1 MFANLEL
8 FLQEKDVYRQ
18 KIEEIKSSSS
28 SNEEL
33 EKRLGEAEESFKG
46 QVRKYL
52 SSAINVLNT
61 TFQCQ
66 YSIYKVGKDFDVNFQ
81 VVETNIRKTRSEVIA
96 EMEAFKTQAA
106 SMTLTNDQIT
116 KINIAMEVLLT
127 YSDDATD
134 QVDENKEAF
143 LSEAKVTATSII
155 EAPTRENNAF
165 EPAPSQEPSFNP
177 YANQP
182 IEVDSGFKNP
192 EYEKKTLVD
201 PFASIYGGE
210 SVSPNAIPEATPDF
224 GAPMSST
231 NFNNSVATPPNT
243 SDAMSIFGTG
253 ISTSS
258 QQNSVPTESMQTFST
273 PPNSYG
279 SNGYSASM
287 SNAMPTNSFNN
298 NSMTQMSANNNLGTS
313 SVPPTSAIGVGISS
327 PSSYSTNVEGDT
339 NSQVTS
345 NQEPESLALIEEQKV
360 KKESAFIVS
369 KIMKGI
375 LRLPITTLLFLGI
388 IVLIFFGLD
397 KANLMEEITELL
409 GDYMIYAEL
418 ALILFIA
425 LIGSSTV
432 LDAIATKTKYIS
444 KHAMTSLVFFS
455 GATYGLAK
463 LVPYLVSDVL
473 IDIIDSDILE
483 QVPEYFAY
491 YLALS
496 FFIGTFVWLFSFLRT
511 DKKVLKKKRLNIIE
525 MLGSLLCI
533 YTIIIPAIMLGCEW
547 CGLSIVLEKASF
559 IYSYDYCD
567 WIIIIASFVLGLI
580 MLLFS
585 KIEEKKL

>member
-18 KIEEIKSSSS
+18 KIEEIKSSTS

-33 EKRLGEAEESFKG
+33 EKRLAEAEETYKG

-81 VVETNIRKTRSEVIA
+81 VVETNVRKTRSEVIS

-106 SMTLTNDQIT
+106 SMTLTNEQIT

-155 EAPTRENNAF
+155 ETPTRESNAF
-165 EPAPSQEPSFNP
+165 EPAPSQELSFNP

-210 SVSPNAIPEATPDF
+210 NVSPNAIPEATPDF
-224 GAPMSST
+224 GNPIPNT
-231 NFNNSVATPPNT
+231 NFNNSVPATNPT
-243 SDAMSIFGTG
+243 DAMSIFGAG
-253 ISTSS
+253 IATTS
-258 QQNSVPTESMQTFST
+258 QQNSAPIENMQTFSN
-273 PPNSYG
+273 PMNSYEN
-279 SNGYSASM
+279 NGYNVSMNTPDSLASNSM
-287 SNAMPTNSFNN
+287 SQISVNS
-298 NSMTQMSANNNLGTS
+298 NLGAS
-313 SVPPTSAIGVGISS
+313 NVSAPSTPGVGIS
-327 PSSYSTNVEGDT
+327 PTNSYPTNSGNVDI
-339 NSQVTS
+339 NSQVTT
-345 NQEPESLALIEEQKV
+345 NQESETLVLSDEQKE
-360 KKESAFIVS
+360 KKETAFIIS

-375 LRLPITTLLFLGI
+375 FRLPITTLLFLGI
-388 IVLIFFGLD
+388 IVLIFWGLD
-397 KANLMEEITELL
+397 KANLMDEITELL
-409 GDYMIYAEL
+409 GEYMIYAEF
-418 ALILFIA
+418 ALVLFIA

-444 KHAMTSLVFFS
+444 KHAMTSLAFFS
-455 GATYGLAK
+455 VATYGLVK
-463 LVPYLVSDVL
+463 LVPYLVNDVL
-473 IDIIDSDILE
+473 VDMVDSEILL
-483 QVPEYFAY
+483 QVLVYFPY

-496 FFIGTFVWLFSFLRT
+496 FFIGTFMWIFSFLRT
-511 DKKVLKKKRLNIIE
+511 DKKILKKKRLNIIE
-525 MLGSLLCI
+525 MIGCLWCV
-533 YTIIIPAIMLGCEW
+533 YTIIIPAVMLGCEW
-547 CGLSIVLEKASF
+547 CNLPIVSEKVSV
-559 IYSYDYCD
+559 IYDYANCD
-567 WIIIIASFVLGLI
+567 WIMIIASFVLGLI